1 MIVRS
6 LIIAVTATLA
16 GCATWGERESTVRLP
31 SGEIYR
37 VNCQQDGQVHFKKGD
52 LELTVD
58 NRGRPGIMEQALG
71 ATLLSSAGLAS
82 TAGSLLKEAK

>member
-1 MIVRS
+1 M
-6 LIIAVTATLA
+6 LA

-58 NRGRPGIMEQALG
+58 NRGRPGVMEQALG
-71 ATLLSSAGLAS
+71 ATLLSPAGLAA